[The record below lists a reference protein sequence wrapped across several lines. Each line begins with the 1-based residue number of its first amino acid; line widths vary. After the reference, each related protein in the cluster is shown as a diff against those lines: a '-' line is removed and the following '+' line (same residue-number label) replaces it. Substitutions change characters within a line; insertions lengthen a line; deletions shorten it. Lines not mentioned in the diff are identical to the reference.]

1 MLGGRRGTSNATTV
15 NIVNNKLVKSNKSLS
30 VICKHVDII
39 VHHLLQFFVV
49 FNLLLCQ
56 SLFLNCL
63 LLVLFSGESAKVTV
77 IPPTMAEF
85 TNTMILSSNTYL
97 RSSLDFLIKNCTYM
111 CWINMLF
118 NNVMEYNTAIVRPF
132 YKNIFKFL

>member
-1 MLGGRRGTSNATTV
+1 MLSSSYQLDMLGPDVKILLLNFIFPKPSTCRFKNGIFCIFSYWV
-15 NIVNNKLVKSNKSLS
+15 NLSL
-30 VICKHVDII
+30 I
-39 VHHLLQFFVV
+39 HLLQFFVV

-111 CWINMLF
+111 C
-118 NNVMEYNTAIVRPF
+118 
-132 YKNIFKFL
+132 